1 MYENIENDKMF
12 IDKSLENFFESVPAS
27 KINSG
32 ALAGTLHLTVG
43 IGEEG
48 RKAALL
54 RSCCQSTLPITI
66 TALVFL

>member
-32 ALAGTLHLTVG
+32 LWQEHYTWQLA
-43 IGEEG
+43 
-48 RKAALL
+48 
-54 RSCCQSTLPITI
+54 
-66 TALVFL
+66 